1 MWIPFGNVKDTG
13 VSSSSTKA
21 LSTSK
26 DQILHSVISLTE
38 LESFINPILTVESK
52 LGFSKLIVPVTLLP
66 GFITYPF
73 AYP

>member
-1 MWIPFGNVKDTG
+1 LWIPFGNVKDTG

-52 LGFSKLIVPVTLLP
+52 LGFSN
-66 GFITYPF
+66 
-73 AYP
+73 